1 MSVCAVES
9 TPMACSRARTHLAA
23 VAVVA
28 GLAAAPSGAS
38 AQGAGDDQYTD
49 TFQSTSTT
57 KAPSTKPTVTKRPQA
72 PSTSAPPAP
81 AVTAAPTATPATPAT
96 ATPSAAAA
104 ATSAEPALARTG
116 LDARLLLLGGV
127 ALMAAGAALRLRS
140 R

>member
-49 TFQSTSTT
+49 PFQSTSTT

-72 PSTSAPPAP
+72 PSTSAPPPP
-81 AVTAAPTATPATPAT
+81 AQTAAPTATPAT
-96 ATPSAAAA
+96 ATPSAAPA
-104 ATSAEPALARTG
+104 ATSAKPALARTG
-116 LDARLLLLGGV
+116 FDTRLLLLAGV
-127 ALMAAGAALRLRS
+127 ALMAAGAALRLRP

>member
-1 MSVCAVES
+1 
-9 TPMACSRARTHLAA
+9 MACSRARTHLAA

-49 TFQSTSTT
+49 PFQSTSTS

-81 AVTAAPTATPATPAT
+81 AQTATPAAPAT
-96 ATPSAAAA
+96 ATPSAASA
-104 ATSAEPALARTG
+104 ATSAKPALARTG
-116 LDARLLLLGGV
+116 FDTRLVLLAGV
-127 ALMAAGAALRLRS
+127 ALMAAGAALRLRP